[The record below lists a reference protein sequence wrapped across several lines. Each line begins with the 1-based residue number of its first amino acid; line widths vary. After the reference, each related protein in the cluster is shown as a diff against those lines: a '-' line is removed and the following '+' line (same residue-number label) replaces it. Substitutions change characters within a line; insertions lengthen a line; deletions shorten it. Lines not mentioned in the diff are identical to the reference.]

1 MPKSSTNDEPPDTVA
16 SSDSVSSRIMLLLSM
31 PETVVRWSLS
41 RCDQRH
47 NFLIVNYA
55 NSILV
60 LPLDSICPF
69 QEISGKGLEAESSL
83 RIIDCLCQ
91 LKARRACAR
100 SCSASVSLSVTAR
113 ASADNKV
120 ILKIDHS
127 ANQARAGRL
136 QK

>member
-1 MPKSSTNDEPPDTVA
+1 MPKSSTDDEPPDTVA

-91 LKARRACAR
+91 LKGTASLRVAVQPRFRSQSPHARQP
-100 SCSASVSLSVTAR
+100 TT
-113 ASADNKV
+113 K
-120 ILKIDHS
+120 
-127 ANQARAGRL
+127 
-136 QK
+136 